1 MGIGCGRGCG
11 CGSVGGYG
19 CVCARG
25 CVGVCMCRES
35 WGRKQCI
42 QKRATSEQQSRDA
55 RVAAAA
61 AAGARVG

>member
-1 MGIGCGRGCG
+1 MGIGCGRGRG

-25 CVGVCMCRES
+25 CVGVGVCMCRES

-42 QKRATSEQQSRDA
+42 QSARHQSNRAEMR
-55 RVAAAA
+55 
-61 AAGARVG
+61 G

>member
-1 MGIGCGRGCG
+1 MGIGCGRGRG

-25 CVGVCMCRES
+25 CVGVYMCRES

-42 QKRATSEQQSRDA
+42 QSARHQSNRAEMR
-55 RVAAAA
+55 
-61 AAGARVG
+61 G